1 LAFVV
6 LIELLGFLPGDTLV
20 LRTWTFTLAAAL
32 TLAPL
37 LHDLLRVLPRNY
49 RAPWSMV
56 AMTALPVAMAILAFV
71 ARATAITYSEVT
83 GVVALDV
90 GSTFDIVVALG
101 FLVILGMFNFS
112 FINLVLGSLIRR
124 LEDLA
129 ATDQLTGLNN
139 RRVAMQRLD
148 EEHAR
153 FLRSGQ
159 RYALIMMDLDH
170 FKSINDQFGHDVGDE
185 VLKSLAETLKLAL
198 PPGHDV
204 GRWGG
209 EEFVVITPPGATHL
223 PLHDLAERLRAA
235 AAFWPGRTVVLVEE
249 STLGP
254 ALVAELVAAGLEVES
269 APASGSKSARLLRC
283 SAIPF
288 GSIHRVPSSHGWT
301 FLDAVLAL
309 PRSEAVRQHS
319 HVLDAL
325 SQLLAWVFGLQATEP
340 RRVHTDEFFQVFR
353 EDTGSSIGFVWRA
366 GGSRWRYAVGMKRA
380 PRFEPSRDSA
390 IAALEGE
397 ARRAGVS
404 P

>member
-1 LAFVV
+1 MSCMNTKIVRCKNPV
-6 LIELLGFLPGDTLV
+6 LIANPQGLDLV
-20 LRTWTFTLAAAL
+20 GPEQFDEPLA
-32 TLAPL
+32 
-37 LHDLLRVLPRNY
+37 R
-49 RAPWSMV
+49 W
-56 AMTALPVAMAILAFV
+56 F
-71 ARATAITYSEVT
+71 
-83 GVVALDV
+83 
-90 GSTFDIVVALG
+90 
-101 FLVILGMFNFS
+101 
-112 FINLVLGSLIRR
+112 
-124 LEDLA
+124 
-129 ATDQLTGLNN
+129 
-139 RRVAMQRLD
+139 RLD
-148 EEHAR
+148 
-153 FLRSGQ
+153 RSGFGK
-159 RYALIMMDLDH
+159 LDADH
-170 FKSINDQFGHDVGDE
+170 VQVISVD
-185 VLKSLAETLKLAL
+185 
-198 PPGHDV
+198 PPAQQGGPCGLV
-204 GRWGG
+204 RASTPEG
-209 EEFVVITPPGATHL
+209 EERAVLLSAEELHL

-353 EDTGSSIGFVWRA
+353 EDTGSSIGFVWRD